1 MYLNRNTLP
10 DGSLRSAGVLVFVL
24 TLATLSPPAR
34 ADGIYRNGVGARSM
48 SMGGADVAW
57 ADDALGAM
65 GADPAALGFI
75 RESQAN
81 LGMIGGVLQ
90 GQFIKAPTSEGHLD
104 SSLNALPEAALAV
117 PLGTTPLTLG
127 VSVIPE
133 SMLDARWNYVDP
145 PGGLGGKTSYG
156 LQTQH
161 SQILD
166 LRSAVGLGA
175 AIGEKFSV
183 GASFGASYNQN
194 TLQAPYIFQSAPKV
208 KGAKVLLD
216 LETAGFGYN
225 GEVGVMFRAMTNLQ
239 FGLTYESPTR
249 VYSQGDATGNAGPQ
263 FGVASLPF
271 HYHAQVRNI
280 FPQDVSAGVSWG
292 FHPQWR
298 LALQVDWVDWA
309 EAFQTLPVSL
319 SGGSNPAIN
328 TAAGGNSL
336 QDNVPLNWR
345 DEFVYRAGIEYKLTS
360 HLSLRAGY
368 AYSPSPVPDQT
379 LTPLT
384 AAISEHTLCAG
395 VGYQWKA
402 WQIDLAYQYNI
413 PMTRNVGN
421 SGLLDGEYSNSSI
434 EVSMHVVALTLGVT
448 F

>member
-10 DGSLRSAGVLVFVL
+10 GGALRHAGVFFLVS
-24 TLATLSPPAR
+24 TLALVSTQVR

-75 RESQAN
+75 KDTQAN
-81 LGMIGGVLQ
+81 LGLFGGVLT
-90 GQFIKAPTSEGHLD
+90 GDFIKAPTSDGHLN
-104 SSLNALPEAALAV
+104 SSFEALPEAALAI
-117 PLGTTPLTLG
+117 PLGKTPLTLG
-127 VSVIPE
+127 LSVIPD
-133 SMLDARWNYVDP
+133 SILDAHWTYVDP

-156 LQTQH
+156 LQTQR
-161 SQILD
+161 SQIVD

-175 AIGEKFSV
+175 SIGEKLSV
-183 GASFGASYNQN
+183 GASFGVAYNQN
-194 TLQAPYIFQSAPKV
+194 ELQAPYIFQTAPKV

-216 LETAGFGYN
+216 LDTSGFGYN
-225 GEVGVMFRAMTNLQ
+225 GQVGVMYRAMTNLQ
-239 FGLTYESPTR
+239 FGATYESPTR
-249 VYSQGDATGNAGPQ
+249 VYSQGDANGNAGPQ
-263 FGVASLPF
+263 FGVANLPF

-280 FPQDVSAGVSWG
+280 FPQAVTGGGSWG
-292 FHPQWR
+292 FSPQWR
-298 LALQVDWVDWA
+298 LALQVDWVNWGS
-309 EAFQTLPVSL
+309 AFQTLPVSL

-328 TAAGGNSL
+328 AAAGSSSI
-336 QDNVPLNWR
+336 QDNIPLDWR

-360 HLSLRAGY
+360 QLALRAGY
-368 AYSPSPVPDQT
+368 CFSPSAVPDQT

-395 VGYQWKA
+395 IGYQWKRC
-402 WQIDLAYQYNI
+402 QIDLAYQYNI
-413 PMTRNVGN
+413 PITRNVGT
-421 SGLLDGEYSNSSI
+421 SALLDGEYSNSSV
-434 EVSMHVVALTLGVT
+434 EVAMHVVALTLGVT